1 MYLPSFDLQ
10 VEVTKYEELEETH
23 AELKLKQ
30 LLWDSLDEWDVMTT
44 EWTEV
49 CNVWHEDESTN
60 QLSSIPMINQNY
72 ANRKRMCSEVK
83 IIFQQVI

>member
-60 QLSSIPMINQNY
+60 QLSSIPMMNQIY